1 MRLKSFS
8 GPTHSDAMA
17 AVRAEL
23 GDDVVIVAA
32 RDEPDGAVRIT
43 VAVDEPEDRRNGA
56 GETTDSPPPP
66 AWPDEQPVDVI
77 YRAFRDH
84 GLPVAV
90 GEPLLDT
97 VAGFETRDPLAALAA
112 AIRQTFRF
120 APIEN
125 KPRRQ
130 PIMAV
135 GSPGVGKTQTI
146 AKLAARALIAGR
158 KVEMIS
164 TDTERTGGVSQLR
177 AFADALRLDLVL
189 ADKPAALADSLLS
202 ARDAEL
208 VLIDSVGRNHLDAA
222 DLDALA
228 PFLLEDIVE
237 PVLVLPA
244 GIDSVEA
251 GDIAS
256 AFRGLGARRLIATR
270 LDMTRRIGSVLAAA
284 YAAGLAFAEIS
295 TTAMIK
301 DGLSP
306 ADPIALAS
314 LLLPTPPGHNRRV
327 HTGTH

>member
-97 VAGFETRDPLAALAA
+97 VAGFETRDPLTALAA

-228 PFLLEDIVE
+228 PLLLEV
-237 PVLVLPA
+237 
-244 GIDSVEA
+244 
-251 GDIAS
+251 
-256 AFRGLGARRLIATR
+256 IATR